1 MTTSSSQTRHATQ
14 PRFGAN
20 STHQRAA
27 RVNMRA
33 GRCSTRPAQQWSKIW
48 GPVKVRLDGS
58 CAWSRRS
65 RSKLASRAKGP
76 ASQNWRQVGGG
87 WEGRHSAS
95 LEPPPGLVSTFNY
108 PMLNKLPRTGVVPNA
123 KHSRAASHEKT
134 CLLRFITL
142 SLTLWA
148 KAHSRH
154 ARLKPYTQHSQA
166 LEPTPRINALPV

>member
-1 MTTSSSQTRHATQ
+1 MFAERDRLRDVDGERGRRAAARAGEGPRRGRMRSSSESHGRS
-14 PRFGAN
+14 PSI
-20 STHQRAA
+20 STSPFMAHI
-27 RVNMRA
+27 
-33 GRCSTRPAQQWSKIW
+33 T
-48 GPVKVRLDGS
+48 
-58 CAWSRRS
+58 
-65 RSKLASRAKGP
+65 
-76 ASQNWRQVGGG
+76 
-87 WEGRHSAS
+87 RHSAS

-154 ARLKPYTQHSQA
+154 ARLKPYTQHSHA